1 MESRAARILIKGGS
15 LLTLAFLYVPL
26 AIVAIY
32 AFNDSVGQAWPIQ
45 DYTTKWFG
53 IAFRDATVRDALITS
68 LQVAL
73 FATALALILGSAAAF
88 AVHRFDFFGRNTVSF
103 LLVLPIALPGIVT
116 AIALRSAIETL
127 VTTETFGE
135 TFRLSFGVL
144 TIMIGHAT
152 FCIVVVYNNVLA
164 RLRRTPTSLIEASMD
179 LGADGWQTFRYVTFP
194 AIRTAVLAG
203 GLLAFALSFDE
214 IIVTNFLAGSTI
226 TLPKFIYNSVR
237 LPRNR
242 PVVNVVAVVVVLL
255 MLIPV
260 YIAQR
265 LAGGADSQVA
275 AAGSRADE
283 GSERYCP
290 RGGPPGCS
298 CGFCALRP
306 RRRISSNCCRA
317 AICWANIAAW
327 IPWNN
332 PSSQPTSWACA
343 TRISDSLGTPSS
355 GGTSSWSSSFR
366 SELTEPPSSSTERW

>member
-1 MESRAARILIKGGS
+1 MESRPARILIKGAS

-32 AFNDSVGQAWPIQ
+32 AFNDSIGQSWPIQ

-53 IAFRDATVRDALITS
+53 IAFREATVREALVTS

-73 FATALALILGSAAAF
+73 FATVLALILGSAAAF

-116 AIALRSAIETL
+116 AIALRSAIETWIAFAPSR
-127 VTTETFGE
+127 FG
-135 TFRLSFGVL
+135 LSFGVL
-144 TIMIGHAT
+144 TIVIGHAT

-194 AIRTAVLAG
+194 AIRTAVMAG

-214 IIVTNFLAGSTI
+214 IIVTNFLAGSTL

-265 LAGGADSQVA
+265 LAGGPDVQA
-275 AAGSRADE
+275 AAAK
-283 GSERYCP
+283 
-290 RGGPPGCS
+290 
-298 CGFCALRP
+298 
-306 RRRISSNCCRA
+306 
-317 AICWANIAAW
+317 
-327 IPWNN
+327 
-332 PSSQPTSWACA
+332 SQE
-343 TRISDSLGTPSS
+343 SLG
-355 GGTSSWSSSFR
+355 F
-366 SELTEPPSSSTERW
+366 

>member
-1 MESRAARILIKGGS
+1 MESRSVRILIRGGS

-32 AFNDSVGQAWPIQ
+32 AFNDSIGQSWPIQ

-53 IAFRDATVRDALITS
+53 IAFREATVREALVTS

-73 FATALALILGSAAAF
+73 FATTLALVLGSAAAF

-116 AIALRSAIETL
+116 AIALRSAIET
-127 VTTETFGE
+127 FGA
-135 TFRLSFGVL
+135 TLDLSFGVL
-144 TIMIGHAT
+144 TIVIGHAT

-194 AIRTAVLAG
+194 AIRSAVTAGA
-203 GLLAFALSFDE
+203 LLAFALSFDE
-214 IIVTNFLAGSTI
+214 IIVTNFTAGSTV

-260 YIAQR
+260 YFAQR
-265 LAGGADSQVA
+265 LAGGPDVQA
-275 AAGSRADE
+275 AAAKAQAAQ
-283 GSERYCP
+283 
-290 RGGPPGCS
+290 GGG
-298 CGFCALRP
+298 
-306 RRRISSNCCRA
+306 I
-317 AICWANIAAW
+317 
-327 IPWNN
+327 
-332 PSSQPTSWACA
+332 
-343 TRISDSLGTPSS
+343 
-355 GGTSSWSSSFR
+355 
-366 SELTEPPSSSTERW
+366 